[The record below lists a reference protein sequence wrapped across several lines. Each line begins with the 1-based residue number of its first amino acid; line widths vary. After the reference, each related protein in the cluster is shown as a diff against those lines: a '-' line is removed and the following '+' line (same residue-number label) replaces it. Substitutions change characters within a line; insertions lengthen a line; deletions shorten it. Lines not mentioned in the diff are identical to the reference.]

1 MYLDRYLFEKPL
13 WSKAFTTGSYKEIVW
28 KSRKEVRYEEIVW
41 EEGNVGKKRRKERRE
56 GRKGKEGVLGN
67 RRQRIVGNE
76 LTEVNYNL

>member
-1 MYLDRYLFEKPL
+1 MYLDRYLFEKPI

-28 KSRKEVRYEEIVW
+28 
-41 EEGNVGKKRRKERRE
+41 EEGKVGKKGRKERRE
-56 GRKGKEGVLGN
+56 GRKDKEGVLGN